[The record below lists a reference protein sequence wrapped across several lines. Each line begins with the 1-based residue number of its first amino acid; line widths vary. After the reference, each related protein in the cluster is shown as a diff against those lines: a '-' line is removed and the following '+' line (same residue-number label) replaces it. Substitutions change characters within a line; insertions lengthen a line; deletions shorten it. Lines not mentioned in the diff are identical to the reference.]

1 MNNVGTNYLQSEY
14 EELLKEPSARELTEA
29 EAKMFINKNYGFEAS
44 RIEIHMDA
52 IVADF
57 SKKERHG
64 IPVWT
69 PTALHPRRAIYA
81 APDHNYIRF
90 DVCGNQYELCNG
102 EMYFY
107 ID

>member
-1 MNNVGTNYLQSEY
+1 MSAGTNHLQTEY
-14 EELLKEPSARELTEA
+14 EELIRDETARELTEA

-57 SKKERHG
+57 GKKEYHG
-64 IPVWT
+64 TPVWT
-69 PTALHPRRAIYA
+69 STALHPRRAIYA

-90 DVCGNQYELCNG
+90 DVCGNQ
-102 EMYFY
+102 
-107 ID
+107 

>member
-52 IVADF
+52 IVAYF
-57 SKKERHG
+57 NKKEHHG
-64 IPVWT
+64 TPVWT
-69 PTALHPRRAIYA
+69 PTALHPRRAGRHSSHPYRLRPSRWKA
-81 APDHNYIRF
+81 ARSPGTDHATE
-90 DVCGNQYELCNG
+90 CPS
-102 EMYFY
+102 
-107 ID
+107 